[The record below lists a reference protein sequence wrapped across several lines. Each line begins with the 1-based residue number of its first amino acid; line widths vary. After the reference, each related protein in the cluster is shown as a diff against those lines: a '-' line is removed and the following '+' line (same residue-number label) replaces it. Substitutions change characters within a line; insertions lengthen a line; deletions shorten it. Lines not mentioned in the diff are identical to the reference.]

1 MPRNILSVVLAVI
14 IALIVFTIN
23 EHFLHQQFPLPPKLN
38 LKDTASLAL
47 FVAMMPTSAFI
58 MIYAGWIIGSIL
70 AGTIVK
76 FVTNSSSILLPIT
89 VGVILTLFGIFNF
102 VIIPH
107 PTWFVVLSLISY
119 IPGVLLGYGYFK
131 FKLK

>member
-1 MPRNILSVVLAVI
+1 MLRNILSVVLAVI
-14 IALIVFTIN
+14 VAIIVFTIN
-23 EHFLHQQFPLPPKLN
+23 EHFLHQQFPLPSKLN

-76 FVTNSSSILLPIT
+76 FVTNSSSLLLPIA
-89 VGVILTLFGIFNF
+89 VGAILTLFGIFNF

-119 IPGVLLGYGYFK
+119 IPAVLLGYGYFK